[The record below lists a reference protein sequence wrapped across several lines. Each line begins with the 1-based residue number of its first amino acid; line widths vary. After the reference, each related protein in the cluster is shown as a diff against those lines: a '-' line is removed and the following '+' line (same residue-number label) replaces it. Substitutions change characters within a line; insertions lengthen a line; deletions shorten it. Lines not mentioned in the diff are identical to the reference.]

1 MASTPA
7 AEAQPGGVATVDAP
21 SRRDW
26 VALGA
31 LAAGLGMIVLDGT
44 IVGFALPAIIQD
56 LGLNLTD
63 AQWVNSLYAVLLA
76 ALLLST
82 GKLADR
88 WGRKTMFMVGLVVFA
103 GGSLLAAL
111 SGTAG
116 ALIASRAVQALGA
129 AFITLSTLS
138 TVNALFRGKYRGP
151 AFGVWGAV
159 MSGAAA
165 IGPLVGGA
173 LTHWASWHWIFLVN
187 LPLAAIIAVVGWS
200 SITNTRSDVRERGA
214 DVDGA
219 MLSAIAFGAL
229 VFAIIEGPAI
239 GWLTPTADF
248 SIFGW
253 VWPATAPVSI
263 VAIALVVG
271 LVALALFVVWERHRA
286 KVRRSA
292 LLDLGLFQVRTFS
305 WGNLAAAMVAVG
317 EFAIIFVL
325 PLYLT
330 NLLGLNIMQSGLVLA
345 AMAIGAFISGAS
357 ARHLAAKFGAPGTV
371 LIGLGL
377 EVVGVVVLA
386 LVMGPGTAAW
396 LVALPLVVYGVG
408 LGLASAQLTG
418 TVLRDVPVA
427 SSGQASATQ
436 STVRQIGSALGTAF
450 AGAELSV
457 SMSLTLPAALD
468 ATGLDAAQADQL
480 AEATRQS
487 AGGMIPQLQAQA
499 EQHPLGPETQHVID
513 ALSTGFTHATQW
525 ALVIA
530 TGFILLG
537 FLGALQVRR
546 AARRDDTPAA

>member
-1 MASTPA
+1 M
-7 AEAQPGGVATVDAP
+7 
-21 SRRDW
+21 
-26 VALGA
+26 
-31 LAAGLGMIVLDGT
+31 
-44 IVGFALPAIIQD
+44 
-56 LGLNLTD
+56 
-63 AQWVNSLYAVLLA
+63 LLA

-165 IGPLVGGA
+165 IGPLAGGA

-330 NLLGLNIMQSGLVLA
+330 NVLGLNIMQSGLVLA

-396 LVALPLVVYGVG
+396 LVVYGVG

-450 AGAELSV
+450 AGAALSV
-457 SMSLTLPAALD
+457 SMSLALPAALD
-468 ATGLDAAQADQL
+468 ATGLDAAQVDQL